1 MTKKRLFAPGPVE
14 VPPTVLKALAKPVM
28 HHRTAEF
35 KEIFAAAKSKLAQ
48 VFCVDEVIILSA
60 SGSAAFEAGILASVP
75 AKAKV
80 VAINAGKF
88 GERWVGLANEF
99 GYEVIEIKIPWG
111 KTVDFEVLRQ
121 SLKSHNDIKAILT
134 THSETS
140 TGVLHDVKTIAEIA
154 KQESPE
160 ALVLVDAVSSLAAAE
175 LRPKEWGLDVV
186 AAGSQKGLML
196 PPGLA
201 FVYLSER
208 AWANNKDLNPSFY
221 LDIRKER
228 MAQQKNSTAYTSPVN
243 MIYALNAAL
252 DILLNEGIENVWQ
265 KRALYTQA
273 IIKSAEALGCKAYA
287 ERVSPA
293 VAALRAPEG
302 ILATDIVAGFAKRGI
317 RIAGGQDHAKE
328 FLFRPAVLGYGDKY
342 DVITLVAAL
351 EEVLREL
358 GVDIPNAKGVAVAME
373 VLQGS

>member
-1 MTKKRLFAPGPVE
+1 MKKRLFAPGPVE
-14 VPPTVLKALAKPVM
+14 LPPAVLKAMAEPVI
-28 HHRTAEF
+28 HHRTEEF
-35 KEIFAAAKSKLAQ
+35 REIFAAAKSKLAK

-60 SGSAAFEAGILASVP
+60 SGSAAFEAGILATVP

-80 VAINAGKF
+80 LAINAGKF
-88 GERWVGLANEF
+88 GERWVELATKF
-99 GYEVIEIKIPWG
+99 GYEVIEIKVAWG
-111 KTVDFEVLRQ
+111 KTVDFELLRNT
-121 SLKSHNDIKAILT
+121 LKSHADIKAILT

-140 TGVLHDVKTIAEIA
+140 TGVLHDVKRIAETA
-154 KQESPE
+154 KQELPE

-186 AAGSQKGLML
+186 AAGSQKALML

-208 AWANNKDLNPSFY
+208 AWASNTNLNPSFY

-228 MAQQKNSTAYTSPVN
+228 KSQQKNSTAYTSPVN
-243 MIYALNAAL
+243 MIYALNVSL
-252 DILLNEGIENVWQ
+252 DILLEEGIENLWQ
-265 KRALYTQA
+265 KRALFCQA
-273 IIKSAEALGCKAYA
+273 ILKSAEALGCKTYA

-293 VAALRAPEG
+293 VAALLAPDG
-302 ILATDIVAGFAKRGI
+302 ILASDIVAAFAKRGL
-317 RIAGGQDHAKE
+317 RIAGGQDHAKDY
-328 FLFRPAVLGYGDKY
+328 LFRPSVLGYGDKY

-358 GVDIPNAKGVAVAME
+358 GLDVPYAKGVAVAME
-373 VLQGS
+373 VLA